1 MVNLISI
8 IGKTPIV
15 HLKTMNLWLKLEMA
29 NPGGSI
35 KDRTAFSMINDAL
48 RSGLIDTGSTIVE
61 PTSGN
66 TGIGL
71 AMVGS
76 YYGLRVILTMPEN
89 LTIERRKLLQM
100 YGADLVLTPANLGMN
115 GSVEKAYEIAKQ
127 LKGIVLNQF
136 ENPANPMIHFMTTGP
151 EILSQM
157 NYEID
162 AVVAGVGTGGTISG
176 IGNFMKRFS
185 KKIKIVAVEPSES
198 SVLSGGKPS
207 PHGIQGIGA
216 GFIPKNYDPGAV
228 DEIISIS
235 TDEARDMT
243 DYLSKKEGLFLGISS
258 GATVA
263 AGLKLSKKLEGNSR
277 IVVISA
283 DGGGK
288 YLSIW

>member
-1 MVNLISI
+1 
-8 IGKTPIV
+8 
-15 HLKTMNLWLKLEMA
+15 MNLWLKLEMA

-35 KDRTAFSMINDAL
+35 KDRTAFSMIDDAI
-48 RSGLIDTGSTIVE
+48 RTGLINVGSTIVE

-76 YYGLRVILTMPEN
+76 YYDLRVILTMPEN

-115 GSVEKAYEIAKQ
+115 GSVQRAYEIAKES
-127 LKGIVLNQF
+127 KGIVLNQF
-136 ENPANPMIHFMTTGP
+136 ENPANPRIHFMATGP

-176 IGNFMKRFS
+176 VGNFMKRFS
-185 KKIKIVAVEPSES
+185 KKIRVVAVEPSES
-198 SVLSGGKPS
+198 PVLSGGKPS

-216 GFIPKNYDPGAV
+216 GFIPKNYDSTVV
-228 DEIISIS
+228 DEIIQIS
-235 TDEARDMT
+235 TDEARDMV

-258 GATVA
+258 GAVVA
-263 AGLKLSKKLEGNSR
+263 AGLKLIERLGKNSR

>member
-1 MVNLISI
+1 
-8 IGKTPIV
+8 
-15 HLKTMNLWLKLEMA
+15 MNLWLKLEMM

-35 KDRTAFSMINDAL
+35 KDRTAFSMIDDAL
-48 RSGLIDTGSTIVE
+48 RSGLIETGSTIVE

-76 YYGLRVILTMPEN
+76 HYGLRVILTMPEN

-100 YGADLVLTPANLGMN
+100 YGADLLLTPANFGMN

-136 ENPANPMIHFMTTGP
+136 ENQSNPRIHFMTTGP

-157 NYEID
+157 DYKID

-176 IGNFMKRFS
+176 VGNFMKRFS
-185 KKIKIVAVEPSES
+185 SKIKIVAVEPSES
-198 SVLSGGKPS
+198 PVLSGGKPS

-216 GFIPKNYDPGAV
+216 GFIPKNYDPSVV
-228 DEIISIS
+228 DEIIQIS

-258 GATVA
+258 GAAVA
-263 AGLKLSKKLEGNSR
+263 AGLKLIKKLERDSR

-283 DGGGK
+283 DGGEK

>member
-1 MVNLISI
+1 
-8 IGKTPIV
+8 
-15 HLKTMNLWLKLEMA
+15 MNLWLKLEMA

>member
-1 MVNLISI
+1 MNLISI

-15 HLKTMNLWLKLEMA
+15 HLKTMNLWLKLEMM

-35 KDRTAFSMINDAL
+35 KDRTAFSMIDDAL
-48 RSGLIDTGSTIVE
+48 RSGLIETGSTIVE

-76 YYGLRVILTMPEN
+76 HYGLRVILTMPEN

-100 YGADLVLTPANLGMN
+100 YGADLLLTPANFGMN

-136 ENPANPMIHFMTTGP
+136 ENQSNPRIHFMTTGP

-157 NYEID
+157 DYKID

-176 IGNFMKRFS
+176 VGNFMKRFS
-185 KKIKIVAVEPSES
+185 SKIKIVAVEPSES
-198 SVLSGGKPS
+198 PVLSGGKPS

-216 GFIPKNYDPGAV
+216 GFIPKNYDPSVV
-228 DEIISIS
+228 DEIIQIS

-258 GATVA
+258 GAAVA
-263 AGLKLSKKLEGNSR
+263 AGLKLIKKLERDSR

-283 DGGGK
+283 DGGEK

>member
-1 MVNLISI
+1 
-8 IGKTPIV
+8 
-15 HLKTMNLWLKLEMA
+15 MNLWLKLEMA

-235 TDEARDMT
+235 TDEARNMT

-258 GATVA
+258 GAAVA